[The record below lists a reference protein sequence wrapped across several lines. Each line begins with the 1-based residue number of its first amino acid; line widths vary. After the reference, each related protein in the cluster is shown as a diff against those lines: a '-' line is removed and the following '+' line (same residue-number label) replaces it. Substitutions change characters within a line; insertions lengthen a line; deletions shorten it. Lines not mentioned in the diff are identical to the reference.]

1 MNYGMSATTLALA
14 ILYSAV
20 PAAGQAGPRPADGM
34 VLDGGEW
41 RYPTVEEALHVL
53 TLGRGEW
60 RPLRTQD
67 VHRPITAILRQQL
80 GHDPAADLNGLAD
93 ALADMILADRS
104 PEGRVR
110 RNAARAL
117 RAAASPGSDYGG
129 TPHPKSFDALVRV
142 YETRAAQV
150 LAASG
155 GEDPFLEARGSQREV
170 LSLSLSDIYWAD
182 REGLGRDYVLELH
195 ERSSPPPDYCGL
207 RRGGGVIGVT
217 SEGEPLEFLQGDE
230 TNLALCRE
238 GEYSTWCIA
247 GAPLYREVVRDAR
260 EEDARRHGVTLWEVS
275 DGGTPKLPPG
285 LDEGAARWFRLCNG
299 Y

>member
-1 MNYGMSATTLALA
+1 MKYGMSATTLALA

-34 VLDGGEW
+34 VLDDGEW

-60 RPLRTQD
+60 RPLRTQE
-67 VHRPITAILRQQL
+67 VHRPITAILRQL
-80 GHDPAADLNGLAD
+80 WGHDPAADLDGLAD

-142 YETRAAQV
+142 YVTRTAQV

-155 GEDPFLEARGSQREV
+155 GEDPFREARGSQGV
-170 LSLSLSDIYWAD
+170 LLSMSLSDVYWAD
-182 REGLGRDYVLELH
+182 REGRGRDYVLELH
-195 ERSSPPPDYCGL
+195 ERSNPPPDYCGL
-207 RRGGGVIGVT
+207 RRGGGVIGVIRD
-217 SEGEPLEFLQGDE
+217 GERRLEFPQGDQ

-238 GEYSTWCIA
+238 GKDSTWCVA
-247 GAPLYREVVRDAR
+247 GGTVYARIVHDAR
-260 EEDARRHGVTLWEVS
+260 EEDARRRGIPLWEVN
-275 DGGTPKLPPG
+275 DGGTPPLPPG
-285 LDEGAARWFRLCNG
+285 LDEAAVRWFRLC